1 MNSISILEQF
11 VVKGK
16 GVSEHAKLISTIVVI
31 IVAFALAGLIA
42 YLIGSVGAPAIAGAG
57 DFTISQN
64 PELLVAQRYA
74 ADVAARGETL
84 FEIQNPE
91 LNLVMRL
98 QEAGVSEGIVS
109 DYPNPEVFFASRFA
123 PDWVENPEL
132 NLLSWYE
139 NYFEQVS
146 LYKNP
151 ELMVAGRYAGS
162 APAEAGLTIE
172 QKYAVMG
179 VEVGKPL
186 SIYANP
192 ELGVARR
199 FAGAFEPVSYS
210 SNPELMVAERFAQA
224 KEASAGLTIEQK
236 YAVMGVEIGK
246 PLSIYAN
253 PELGVASRFAAAF
266 EPVSYSSN
274 PELMV
279 AERFAGISEP
289 VSLYPN
295 PELTLAQRYAVETGA
310 GSQGWVL
317 NPELA
322 LVQRYAVELD
332 NSAFL
337 ETNPE
342 IKQHLRFIQGG

>member
-31 IVAFALAGLIA
+31 IAAFALAGLIA
-42 YLIGSVGAPAIAGAG
+42 YLVTGIGAPAIAGAG

-74 ADVAARGETL
+74 ADVAAHGETL

-162 APAEAGLTIE
+162 APAE
-172 QKYAVMG
+172 
-179 VEVGKPL
+179 
-186 SIYANP
+186 
-192 ELGVARR
+192 
-199 FAGAFEPVSYS
+199 
-210 SNPELMVAERFAQA
+210 
-224 KEASAGLTIEQK
+224 AGLTIEQK